1 MTSSESTSSSM
12 RVRPLTEADDA
23 AWETALAE
31 SCQASPLQWLPWLR
45 CVGRHVGEVEIIG
58 VEREGKLIAGLAG
71 MVTPLGGARR
81 FSTIGLTAYH
91 GLWIRDA
98 GLRSS
103 RAESLLISVVEC
115 LIPFL
120 NERYVHWAFANAPE
134 LGDPRPF
141 KDIGCQ
147 IEVHCTYRVPLGTAD
162 EIMAL
167 METEARR
174 WARRAEREGATFE
187 VCEST
192 EETFAIL
199 EQHARA
205 TAERHGMGEEVL
217 PAGFI
222 AEVARTATGAGI
234 GQVFLARNSAGEPVT
249 SCLCLWDSNRAFSFL
264 GGSAT
269 GQVSQGEV
277 RFLDHRVF
285 SWLHERG
292 HREVDV
298 LGGNIPELR
307 NYKKRFNGP
316 PVAYFTISRPGA
328 LPQGR
333 MAHLRAAAK
342 HLIAAL
348 RGR

>member
-1 MTSSESTSSSM
+1 MSPSDKSSSSIQI
-12 RVRPLTEADDA
+12 RTLTEVDDA

-45 CVGRHVGEVEIIG
+45 CVGRHLGEVEILG

-71 MVTPLGGARR
+71 LVTQGGGGRR

-91 GLWIRDA
+91 GLWVRDA
-98 GLRSS
+98 ELRPS
-103 RAESLLISVVEC
+103 RAESLLVSVVES

-120 NERYVHWAFANAPE
+120 NERYAHWAFANAPE

-141 KDIGCQ
+141 KDLGCQ
-147 IEVHCTYRVPLGTAD
+147 IDVHCTYRVPLGSSE
-162 EIMAL
+162 EIMTL

-187 VCEST
+187 VCDST
-192 EETFAIL
+192 EEAIAVL
-199 EQHARA
+199 EQHAQA
-205 TAERHGMGEEVL
+205 TAERRGMGETAL

-222 AEVARTATGAGI
+222 AEVARLAMEAGI
-234 GQVFLARNSAGEPVT
+234 GQVFLARNSEGEPVT
-249 SCLCLWDSNRAFSFL
+249 SCLCLWDANRAFSFL

-285 SWLHERG
+285 SWLHEQG

-316 PVAYFTISRPGA
+316 PVAYYTISRAGA
-328 LPQGR
+328 PRLGR
-333 MAHLRAAAK
+333 GAHLRAAAK
-342 HLIAAL
+342 HLIAAA